1 MYPHP
6 PFSPEQF
13 ALCYRAY
20 TAALLDIQHQEPGT
34 GSAPPSDGTCIMVAL
49 RIIEAS
55 ANGVRDL
62 PDLKRFGLSNLV
74 PAGADVPG

>member
-6 PFSPEQF
+6 PFNQDQF

-20 TAALLDIQHQEPGT
+20 TAALQDIQSQEGRV
-34 GSAPPSDGTCIMVAL
+34 GQAPLGDGTCFMVAL

-55 ANGVRDL
+55 ANGERDL
-62 PDLKRFGLSNLV
+62 SGLKQFALSGLV
-74 PAGADVPG
+74 ARH